1 MKRKG
6 LTRTAPAEYV
16 QKGHIGK
23 LEYECR
29 SVYARNTRSRFTILR
44 ALLSGEEIGVGKA
57 RINRARVRNRQKT
70 H

>member
-1 MKRKG
+1 
-6 LTRTAPAEYV
+6 
-16 QKGHIGK
+16 
-23 LEYECR
+23 
-29 SVYARNTRSRFTILR
+29 LR